1 MEATH
6 PLALLG
12 SWRAGGGRNTSLSPP
27 EELEGW
33 RAGGGRGRNIFLC
46 PPQELGAGG
55 LGVEGLP
62 PLALLRSSRTG
73 VGRNTSHSPSREL
86 ELEMEGWGEGGRN
99 TSLNPPQE
107 LEGWDGRITSLSP
120 LQELEGWGGRNTS
133 LSPPRELEGLGWA
146 HSYGSPPL

>member
-1 MEATH
+1 MEGTP
-6 PLALLG
+6 PLALLR
-12 SWRAGGGRNTSLSPP
+12 SWRAGGQ
-27 EELEGW
+27 E
-33 RAGGGRGRNIFLC
+33 GGRGRNIFLC

-133 LSPPRELEGLGWA
+133 LRSWRAGGGRITSLSPPRELEGWEGKEHL
-146 HSYGSPPL
+146 P